1 MFMPWVW
8 RGGVFVNL
16 AWCRVSSII
25 GRSVISK
32 NKNNYYNSIVATIFL
47 NLTQC
52 NCRVSASIIG
62 RSVIS
67 KNKKNFV

>member
-52 NCRVSASIIG
+52 RVSVCITR

-67 KNKKNFV
+67 KNKNNFV